1 MLDIYTN
8 AANRKYSPGELDKLL
23 YDFKNPTKSP
33 AGNGDAYM
41 AELMNNPE
49 RVKGIYE
56 QYKKWKIPTFKG
68 NMAEQILKFD
78 EYSPYFG
85 SSLASTGNTPVLT
98 GYERP

>member
-1 MLDIYTN
+1 
-8 AANRKYSPGELDKLL
+8 
-23 YDFKNPTKSP
+23 
-33 AGNGDAYM
+33 
-41 AELMNNPE
+41 MNNPE